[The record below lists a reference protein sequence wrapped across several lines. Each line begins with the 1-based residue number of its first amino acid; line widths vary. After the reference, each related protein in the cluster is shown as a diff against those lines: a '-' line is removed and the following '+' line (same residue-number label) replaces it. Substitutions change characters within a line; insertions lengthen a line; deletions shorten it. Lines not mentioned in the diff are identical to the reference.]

1 MSSSPLLLTAQYPS
15 PAAPSVG
22 GLYTHTGELRAGLQQ
37 LGCRADVIT
46 LPAGGFDGPDEVSDG
61 VHRVRPSERVLAIPL
76 GSDGQPSA
84 AHLMLYSQE
93 LVQYV
98 RRWVDASG
106 QRPALLH
113 VHDYFLM
120 PAALQ
125 LRAQLGIPVA
135 LSVHMLHDPLRTW
148 WGAPIVPPLAA
159 LERTACLE
167 ADAVI
172 AVSASVRQLLIEH
185 LGVAPS
191 KAHVVHNGF
200 DASRFSCPASPTTAA
215 RVGERVGAGAPLV
228 VFAGR
233 LTLQKGVLPLIRA
246 LARAAEH
253 LPEITLALA
262 GVTFDR
268 AGETDERRALLDEL
282 EGLLREAPQL
292 QRHLRP
298 LGNLSREEL
307 AALYQRATV
316 AVVPSVYEPFGYAA
330 VEAMAAACP
339 VIACDVGGLPEI
351 IEHER
356 TGLLVPVARGATP
369 HRVDEDALT
378 AALLRVAREPTW
390 AARLAAAGT
399 QVVAARFT
407 RARMATEMLAV
418 YRAVA
423 TAT

>member
-1 MSSSPLLLTAQYPS
+1 MSSPFLLTAQYPS
-15 PAAPSVG
+15 PAAASVG

-37 LGCRADVIT
+37 LGCRADVLT
-46 LPAGGFDGPDEVSDG
+46 LPAGGFDGPGEVADG

-76 GSDGQPSA
+76 GSDGQPTA

-93 LVQYV
+93 LVQYA
-98 RRWVDASG
+98 RRWFEESG
-106 QRPALLH
+106 QRPAVLH

-125 LRAQLGIPVA
+125 LRSLLGIPVV

-167 ADAVI
+167 ADAVV
-172 AVSASVRQLLIEH
+172 AVSHSVRRLLIEH

-200 DASRFSCPASPTTAA
+200 DASRFSHPASSSTTA
-215 RVGERVGAGAPLV
+215 RITEQVGSGAPLV

-233 LTLQKGVLPLIRA
+233 LTLQKGVLPLVRA
-246 LARAAEH
+246 LRRVVAEFPD
-253 LPEITLALA
+253 LTLALA

-268 AGETDERRALLDEL
+268 QGQTDERRRLLDEL
-282 EGLLREAPQL
+282 DSVLAETPDL

-307 AALYQRATV
+307 AALYQRAAV

-339 VIACDVGGLPEI
+339 VLASDVGGLPEI

-356 TGLLVPVARGATP
+356 TGLLIPVDRTQAP
-369 HRVDEDALT
+369 HQVDEAALA
-378 AALLRVAREPTW
+378 AALLRVAREPAW
-390 AARLAAAGT
+390 AARLAAAGARS
-399 QVVAARFT
+399 VAERFT
-407 RARMATEMLAV
+407 REQMAAEMLAV
-418 YRAVA
+418 YRKVA
-423 TAT
+423 PSL

>member
-1 MSSSPLLLTAQYPS
+1 MSSPLLLTAQYPS
-15 PAAPSVG
+15 PAAASVG
-22 GLYTHTGELRAGLQQ
+22 GLYTHTGELRAGLQL
-37 LGCRADVIT
+37 LGCRADVLT
-46 LPAGGFDGPDEVSDG
+46 LPAGGFDGPGEVRDG
-61 VHRVRPSERVLAIPL
+61 VHRVRPSERVLSIPL
-76 GSDGQPSA
+76 GSDGQPNA

-93 LVQYV
+93 LVQYA
-98 RRWVDASG
+98 RRWFEESG
-106 QRPALLH
+106 RRPAVLH

-125 LRAQLGIPVA
+125 LRSLLGIPVV

-167 ADAVI
+167 ADAVV
-172 AVSASVRQLLIEH
+172 AVSASVRQLVVEH

-200 DASRFSCPASPTTAA
+200 EASRFSRPPSPETAA
-215 RVGERVGAGAPLV
+215 RVAELVGPGAPLV

-233 LTLQKGVLPLIRA
+233 LTLQKGVLPLVRA
-246 LARAAEH
+246 LRRVVAEFPD
-253 LPEITLALA
+253 LTLALA

-268 AGETDERRALLDEL
+268 QGQTDERRRLLDEL
-282 EGLLREAPQL
+282 EHVLAETPDL

-298 LGNLSREEL
+298 LGNLSRDEL
-307 AALYQRATV
+307 AALYQRAAV

-339 VIACDVGGLPEI
+339 VLVSDVGGLPEI

-356 TGLLVPVARGATP
+356 TGLLIPVDRTQPP
-369 HRVDEDALT
+369 HQVDEAALA
-378 AALLRVAREPTW
+378 AALLRVAREPAW
-390 AARLAAAGT
+390 AARLAEAGARS
-399 QVVAARFT
+399 VAERFT
-407 RARMATEMLAV
+407 RERMAAEMLAV
-418 YRAVA
+418 YRTVA
-423 TAT
+423 NLE

>member
-1 MSSSPLLLTAQYPS
+1 MSSPLLLTAQYPS

-22 GLYTHTGELRAGLQQ
+22 GLYTHTGELRAGLRQ
-37 LGCRADVIT
+37 LGCDADVLT
-46 LPAGGFDGPDEVSDG
+46 LPAGRFDGPDEVSDG

-98 RRWVDASG
+98 RRWVDVTG

-125 LRAQLGIPVA
+125 LRHQLGIPVV

-148 WGAPIVPPLAA
+148 WGAPIVPTLAA

-167 ADAVI
+167 ADAVV

-185 LGVAPS
+185 LGVAPG

-200 DASRFSCPASPTTAA
+200 EASRFSLPASRATAA
-215 RVGERVGAGAPLV
+215 RLAELVGPGAPLV

-233 LTLQKGVLPLIRA
+233 LTLQKGVLPLVRA
-246 LARAAEH
+246 LQHATATF
-253 LPEITLALA
+253 PELTLALA

-282 EGLLREAPQL
+282 DSVLAAAPDLR
-292 QRHLRP
+292 RHLRP
-298 LGNLSREEL
+298 LGNLARDEL

-330 VEAMAAACP
+330 VEAMAASCP
-339 VIACDVGGLPEI
+339 VIASDVGGLPEI

-356 TGLLVPVARGATP
+356 TGLLIPVARDQAP
-369 HRVDEDALT
+369 HRVDESALT
-378 AALLRVAREPTW
+378 EALLRIAREPTW
-390 AARLAAAGT
+390 AAQLAAAGA
-399 QVVAARFT
+399 QVVAERFT
-407 RARMATEMLAV
+407 RERMATEMLAV

-423 TAT
+423 AAG